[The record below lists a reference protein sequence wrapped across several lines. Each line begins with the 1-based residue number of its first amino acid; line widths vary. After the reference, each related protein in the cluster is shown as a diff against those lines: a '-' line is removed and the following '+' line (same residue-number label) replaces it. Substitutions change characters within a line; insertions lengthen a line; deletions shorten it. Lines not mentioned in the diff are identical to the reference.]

1 MKDNGDMTA
10 EPVDLFERAA
20 NFKPHLFPTDLLPGS
35 ESRAEHC

>member
-1 MKDNGDMTA
+1 MTA